1 MNWFTDLVCGQGIA
15 HSILLLGVIIALGLL
30 LGKVKIAGISL
41 GATFILFVGIVMGHF
56 GLSMEPVLID
66 FLRDFGLILFIFAIG
81 MRVGPGF
88 FSSFRAGG
96 ITLNALAVG
105 VVFLGAIT
113 ALIIHFITGIDVP
126 TMVGIMSG
134 AVTNTPGLGAA
145 QQALKEMTGE
155 VNSTMAMG
163 YAVAYP
169 LGVIGI
175 ILSMIVVKLIFKVD
189 FKKENDAI
197 DALVVEDANAATA
210 ISLEVENPAIAGKT
224 IREVKK
230 LFPDRD
236 FVVSRHWSSE
246 TNVITLAT
254 PETVLRLHDKL
265 FVILTASD
273 TETITALLGKEI
285 P

>member
-15 HSILLLGVIIALGLL
+15 HSILLLGVIISLGLL

-88 FSSFRAGG
+88 FSSFREGG

-175 ILSMIVVKLIFKVD
+175 ILSLIVVKLIFKVD

-210 ISLEVENPAIAGKT
+210 VSLEVENPAIAGK
-224 IREVKK
+224 
-230 LFPDRD
+230 
-236 FVVSRHWSSE
+236 
-246 TNVITLAT
+246 
-254 PETVLRLHDKL
+254 
-265 FVILTASD
+265 
-273 TETITALLGKEI
+273 
-285 P
+285 